1 MIDNAP
7 SATTLAVATAPGKV
21 ILLGEH
27 AVVYGQPA
35 IALPVQAVEAR
46 AVVRTSD
53 RPLTIT
59 AHFPAG
65 EGRPPLAIDLADPPP
80 TSPLA
85 AAATAA
91 LQHAGRTALSP
102 WAIEITSTIPTGRG
116 LGSSAAVAVA
126 LVCAIGQA
134 AGEEWD
140 EATLAAL
147 AFVSEKQVHGTPSGI
162 DNTVAAYGRPI
173 RFAQGVARPLAVG
186 APLTLVIADT
196 GDYGATREIVAA
208 VRERYQTRRAIY
220 DDWFQRIG
228 RLADEAAPAI
238 AEGQV
243 VRLGH
248 LMNSNHLILQALR
261 VSTPALD
268 LLVGAAR
275 AAGALGAKL
284 SGSGGGGVVVALS
297 LRDKAAEVAAA
308 MRAAGA
314 VQVIDTT
321 VEPG

>member
-1 MIDNAP
+1 MIDPAP
-7 SATTLAVATAPGKV
+7 SSEPLAVATAPGKV

-27 AVVYGQPA
+27 AVVYDQPA
-35 IALPVQAVEAR
+35 VAVPVRAVEAR
-46 AVVRTSD
+46 ATVRLSD
-53 RPLTIT
+53 RPLAIT

-65 EGRPPLAIDLADPPP
+65 EGRPPLEIDMAAPPP
-80 TSPLA
+80 ASPLA

-102 WAIEITSTIPTGRG
+102 WAIEITSSIPTGRG

-126 LVCAIGQA
+126 LVRAIGQA
-134 AGEEWD
+134 ASEDWD

-147 AFVSEKQVHGTPSGI
+147 AFASEKQVHGTPSGI
-162 DNTVAAYGRPI
+162 DNTVAALGRPI
-173 RFAQGVARPLAVG
+173 RFAQGRAKPLAVG

-196 GDYGATREIVAA
+196 GDVGATREIVAG
-208 VRERYQTRRAIY
+208 VRERYQTQQTTY
-220 DDWFQRIG
+220 DDWFRRIG
-228 RLADEAAPAI
+228 RLADEAAAAI

-243 VRLGH
+243 IRLGH
-248 LMNSNHLILQALR
+248 LMNSNHLILQALQ

-297 LRDKAAEVAAA
+297 LPGKAAEVAAA

-321 VEPG
+321 VELG